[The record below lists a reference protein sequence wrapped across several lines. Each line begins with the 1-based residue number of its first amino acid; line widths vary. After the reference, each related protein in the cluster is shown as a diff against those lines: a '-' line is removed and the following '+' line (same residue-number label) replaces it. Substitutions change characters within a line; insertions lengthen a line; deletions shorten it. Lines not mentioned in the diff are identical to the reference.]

1 MKTRII
7 QADDPNESSMA
18 RLTVGISSATPLIYS
33 RPTPEI
39 IEGIVRKQEGDVIKR
54 GAKPPIDRYRVALGT
69 IHFVGDNPP
78 KTWDEVL
85 EGKAM
90 NPRSK
95 KVEPIRY
102 GFPAGGFRGAMVRCA
117 KMNDV
122 NMTDAKLMFKIA
134 ADWRNLV
141 HLKTDGAPEVR
152 MDMVDGG
159 VAIRASLISWSAK
172 LRIEYNL
179 RHVTAEQ
186 ILSWLRQAGSFNGI
200 GAWRLNGKKSIGE
213 FGAFEMPDQ
222 KVECEEPDVETADN
236 LPKKKGHAA

>member
-18 RLTVGISSATPLIYS
+18 RLTVEIASTTPLIYS
-33 RPTPEI
+33 RPTEAI

-54 GAKPPIDRYRVALGT
+54 GAKAPIDRYKVALGT
-69 IHFVGDNPP
+69 IHFVGDNHP

-85 EGKAM
+85 AGKCM
-90 NPRSK
+90 NPRAK

-122 NMTDAKLMFKIA
+122 NMTDAKIMFRIL
-134 ADWRNLV
+134 ADWRNLIHV
-141 HLKTDGAPEVR
+141 KTDAPPEVR

-159 VAIRASLISWSAK
+159 VAIRASLLSWSAR

-179 RHVTAEQ
+179 RHVSAEQ
-186 ILSWLRQAGSFNGI
+186 LLSWLRQAGSFNGI
-200 GAWRLNGKKSIGE
+200 GAWRLSGKKSIGE
-213 FGAFEMPDQ
+213 FGAFEIPDQ
-222 KVECEEPDVETADN
+222 KVECEEPDVQAADDK
-236 LPKKKGHAA
+236 PKKGRAA